1 MLSGNALVL
10 DVQSTTAR
18 SNVSW
23 IEPHANSGILEFGI
37 AAAEILR
44 FKFGA
49 RRHQRGVRTTA
60 RSLGSPR
67 PEGLPQLLGEERR
80 LLERGEMAAFVEFI
94 PIK

>member
-44 FKFGA
+44 FNLVRGGA
-49 RRHQRGVRTTA
+49 PARGA
-60 RSLGSPR
+60 DDS
-67 PEGLPQLLGEERR
+67 
-80 LLERGEMAAFVEFI
+80 
-94 PIK
+94 